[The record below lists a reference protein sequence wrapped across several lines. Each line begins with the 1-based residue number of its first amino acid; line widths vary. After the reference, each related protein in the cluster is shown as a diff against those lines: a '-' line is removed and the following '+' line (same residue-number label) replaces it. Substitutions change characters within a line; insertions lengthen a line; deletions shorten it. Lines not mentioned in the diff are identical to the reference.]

1 MIHAGLY
8 QGSTHLFYD
17 WDSVAY
23 RSLCGKYTVDKTLI
37 VEVSEA
43 ACRVCLTPTEGE
55 IMSDAEVKIS
65 GPEPDLTTEEYMK
78 VFNRAVNEG
87 DKLEY
92 YLPAI
97 KDLTPEELVDHINM
111 VNKFSLR
118 VKVVKQAA
126 KAMLEERKIT
136 LSKDHRD
143 RLRLQDM
150 AYKPKPVPKEG
161 VTKTPRKRGTAK
173 QQDAIE
179 MMMNLLGISREK
191 AEVKL
196 ARAEKKVEA
205 AGEAEGSKE

>member
-1 MIHAGLY
+1 MIHAG
-8 QGSTHLFYD
+8 SIPHDTATHFFYA
-17 WDSVAY
+17 WDEVAY
-23 RSLCGKYTVDKTLI
+23 RSLCDRWTVDKHLVQETGA
-37 VEVSEA
+37 VT
-43 ACRVCLTPTEGE
+43 CRVCREPEVDLMGE
-55 IMSDAEVKIS
+55 ADVKIS
-65 GPEPDLTTEEYMK
+65 GPEPDLTTEEYMHL
-78 VFNRAVNEG
+78 FNRAVNDG

-111 VNKFSLR
+111 INKFYLR
-118 VKVVKQAA
+118 VKVVKHAA
-126 KAMLEERKIT
+126 KKMLEERKIT

-161 VTKTPRKRGTAK
+161 KAAKTPRKRGTAK

-191 AEVKL
+191 AEAKL
-196 ARAEKKVEA
+196 ARAEKKAEA
-205 AGEAEGSKE
+205 AEESKK